1 MSINNSIIRI
11 YSILILTVGMF
22 SNQTETNILYL
33 EDLNKDYI
41 SVKSSKDYMRTS
53 FSIYRES
60 YNSEKQQKKI
70 VKKNNEKTSIFKKA
84 PDTSFVSSPTSS
96 INYFS
101 LDKPEKISTI
111 NNLDFITVE
120 ELRTNK
126 KIYLASKIKYIIVK
140 DDKGNFLKWKV
151 NMLPIE

>member
-1 MSINNSIIRI
+1 MSINNSLISI
-11 YSILILTVGMF
+11 YSILILTVSMF
-22 SNQTETNILYL
+22 SSQTETNILYL

-70 VKKNNEKTSIFKKA
+70 VKKNKEKRNIFKKA

-96 INYFS
+96 INYLS
-101 LDKPEKISTI
+101 VDKPEKISTI
-111 NNLDFITVE
+111 NNLEFVTVE

-126 KIYLASKIKYIIVK
+126 KIYLASKIKYIIAK

>member
-1 MSINNSIIRI
+1 MSINNSLISI
-11 YSILILTVGMF
+11 YSILILAVSMF
-22 SNQTETNILYL
+22 STQTETNILYL

-53 FSIYRES
+53 FAIYRES
-60 YNSEKQQKKI
+60 YNSEKQQRKI
-70 VKKNNEKTSIFKKA
+70 VKKNNEKTNIFKKA

-96 INYFS
+96 INYLS
-101 LDKPEKISTI
+101 VDKPEKISTI